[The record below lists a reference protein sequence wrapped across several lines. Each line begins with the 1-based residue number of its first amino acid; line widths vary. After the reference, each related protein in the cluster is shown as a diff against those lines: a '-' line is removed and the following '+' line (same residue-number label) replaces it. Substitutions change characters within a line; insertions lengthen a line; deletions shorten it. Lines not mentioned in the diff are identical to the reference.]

1 MKNRDTL
8 PTAGINYLEA
18 ATIIPINSLEHLV
31 SRNCHH
37 LEWNLHNPFPE
48 TSVDETTETAKYAG

>member
-8 PTAGINYLEA
+8 PTARIHYLRV
-18 ATIIPINSLEHLV
+18 ATIIPMSSLEHLV
-31 SRNCHH
+31 SRNYQH